1 MSSVFPP
8 GFHSGSTG
16 QVSFHLTSGS
26 KSDVLGI
33 IIGIVILAIAI
44 TAITVSM
51 YMGIRRMKNE

>member
-8 GFHSGSTG
+8 GFYSGSTG
-16 QVSFHLTSGS
+16 HVSFHLTSGS

-44 TAITVSM
+44 TVSV

>member
-44 TAITVSM
+44 TVSM